1 MNSDSSF
8 QSIFQCFICK
18 VTGTFYW
25 FTYCLSRREASEHVG
40 ILLLSRAPLDVVQF
54 IHVSLR
60 KPVLHLVWLINSVN
74 QTKFLEILMTG
85 WLEIGRFLQKQS
97 VSKFSNC
104 AWAVFN
110 WVLSMMKTNPRIG
123 AGVFCVFC
131 VRFLTYLCYE
141 D

>member
-97 VSKFSNC
+97 VSIF
-104 AWAVFN
+104 
-110 WVLSMMKTNPRIG
+110 
-123 AGVFCVFC
+123 
-131 VRFLTYLCYE
+131 
-141 D
+141 